1 MHSILNMVSHL
12 PMNKQH
18 FVCNYD
24 HENFYY
30 NQLEIKLLEN
40 NNNEILCPYC
50 RKPLTNINKEVQTT
64 HANII

>member
-1 MHSILNMVSHL
+1 MYLILNIVNHL

-18 FVCNYD
+18 FVCTHD
-24 HENFYY
+24 RENFYY
-30 NQLEIKLLEN
+30 NQLEIKLLKN